1 MVNPTYDDP
10 HPTQNHLFSETNMN
24 TFKAWLAALCLG
36 LGTAVVAHAQG
47 FPAKPVTLMVP
58 YPPGGVSDVIA
69 RTLNTTLAKHLG
81 QPVIV
86 ENLGGASGGI
96 AAAKVLNSPAD
107 GHLIFQGSPNELI
120 LAPLSNAAIKYKPED
135 FRLVQMITVN
145 PLVMLARKDFPA
157 SNGEEF
163 LVAARK
169 AALAGKPVT
178 YASVGPGSMYHLLGE
193 HLSKVTGI
201 EMTHVPYKGGAPAL
215 QGLMAGQVDIF
226 MTVYGKGYVQ
236 LVEEGKLKAPVVL
249 SADRQDYFKRSPPLQ
264 DASGLKGFV
273 FDTWAGYF
281 VHKDTP
287 EPLVQALHKALSE
300 VANDAAIRAALEDQA
315 MIVPRPQPLSAMA
328 RVYTEHTA
336 RYRAIAKAMNLQPQ

>member
-1 MVNPTYDDP
+1 MKKLNAY
-10 HPTQNHLFSETNMN
+10 
-24 TFKAWLAALCLG
+24 WAALCLSLCAITG
-36 LGTAVVAHAQG
+36 ADAQG
-47 FPAKPVTLMVP
+47 FPTKPVTLMVP
-58 YPPGGVSDVIA
+58 YPAGGVSDVIA

-135 FRLVQMITVN
+135 FRLVQMITIN

-157 SNGEEF
+157 QNGDEF
-163 LVAARK
+163 LHAARK
-169 AALAGKPVT
+169 AAAAGKPVT

-215 QGLMAGQVDIF
+215 QDLMAGQVDVF

-249 SADRQDYFKRSPPLQ
+249 SAERQDYFKKSPPMQ
-264 DASGLKGFV
+264 DATGLKGFV

-287 EPLVQALHKALSE
+287 EPIVQALHKALSE
-300 VANDAAIRAALEDQA
+300 VANDPAVRAALEDQA
-315 MIVPRPQPLSAMA
+315 MVVPRPQPLSAMA
-328 RVYTEHTA
+328 RTYAEHTA